1 MLLATWVLLQTWEQQ
16 PPVSQPC
23 CLVYFVPHSSLSK
36 PLPGRWQWLHC
47 ACDRW
52 NHSGSLLGPLWKL
65 AQETAVARNLQQQ
78 GCFYLSFLHP
88 NDGSNRMQ
96 SEYIV
101 YTCVQPCLQQGCRT
115 SCPPTQSYCFALY
128 RIFCFRSMPEYQPH
142 FRGKT
147 HTAADGIWQFPTT
160 NKHPTSSDE
169 CHSDMISHHSIQNLQ
184 DLGNYE
190 SLMPVSLP
198 CHPFHPLSWHLGL
211 SSSPWRHCSCSSH
224 RPGEGAVTPTL
235 HMRSE
240 WQPLSDLDS
249 KIHCTTITMSS

>member
-1 MLLATWVLLQTWEQQ
+1 MLLGCCNKPGSNNPPCLSRDAWYTLCRTPPYPSRCLGVDFIACVTVQ
-16 PPVSQPC
+16 P
-23 CLVYFVPHSSLSK
+23 F
-36 PLPGRWQWLHC
+36 WFTAW
-47 ACDRW
+47 A
-52 NHSGSLLGPLWKL
+52 KL

-78 GCFYLSFLHP
+78 GCFHLLSTCKRWAIGCNRSNYTYCIHASVYNLVCSKDAELLVLQRSHIVSHFLALFAFAA
-88 NDGSNRMQ
+88 
-96 SEYIV
+96 
-101 YTCVQPCLQQGCRT
+101 CLNIGHT
-115 SCPPTQSYCFALY
+115 SVAKHTHELMDFHSFPLQ
-128 RIFCFRSMPEYQPH
+128 
-142 FRGKT
+142 T
-147 HTAADGIWQFPTT
+147 HTLPAPTNVTLIWFSLIF
-160 NKHPTSSDE
+160 H
-169 CHSDMISHHSIQNLQ
+169 HSDLQ

-240 WQPLSDLDS
+240 SKRLYSLDS